1 MEEFLQY
8 ILKSTIALSLFY
20 LAYRLFLKN
29 YTFFR
34 LNRIVLVSILL
45 VATVFPLI
53 HLPQSLL
60 PESSLK
66 VTPTLLINQ
75 LSLEQA
81 PSKADYTVASV
92 SPTGEIRENT
102 LLHALVIVYFA
113 GLIVSIL
120 FFTANIVSLL
130 KLIIMNKV
138 YRRNGFKIVL
148 VKDQIPAFS
157 FGKLIFISRYD
168 FQYNGTEIISHE
180 QAHIQMNHYIDLW
193 LIEIVKMIQWFNPF
207 VYLLKRELKDI
218 HEFQADR
225 AAINKGLDVTKYQLL
240 ILKKSVGQ
248 KAFMLANH
256 FNQSQTK
263 KRIRMMNKVTN
274 RKNMDWK
281 AIAFFPVFMMLLIL
295 FGFSYRIDNV
305 LDTSSL
311 KSLTVNQPAK
321 HWSIGDFLK
330 PPKGEFYDMDL
341 KKSLTILMNFRS
353 DLMVNYKKPYL
364 SFADVDKIEEYVK
377 KYRDYESANDE
388 TKAYFQAIL
397 INEKTMMKG
406 TAAIYVQR
414 DKCGSDADYDKLLNI
429 IGNSIL
435 KTRDK
440 YSKSMFKADYATL
453 TPEMQSTI
461 DGLIP
466 LNVYIVEDRY
476 IMCSK

>member
-1 MEEFLQY
+1 M
-8 ILKSTIALSLFY
+8 
-20 LAYRLFLKN
+20 
-29 YTFFR
+29 
-34 LNRIVLVSILL
+34 LVSILL

-60 PESSLK
+60 PESSLS

-81 PSKADYTVASV
+81 PSEADYKVASA
-92 SPTGEIRENT
+92 SPTGEIHENT
-102 LLHALVIVYFA
+102 LLHALVIVYFT
-113 GLIVSIL
+113 GLILSIL

-138 YRRNGFKIVL
+138 YKRNGFKIVL
-148 VKDQIPAFS
+148 VRDQIPAFS

-168 FQYNGTEIISHE
+168 FQYNGTVIITHE
-180 QAHIQMNHYIDLW
+180 QAHVQMNHYIDLW
-193 LIEIVKMIQWFNPF
+193 LIEMVKMIQWFNPF

-225 AAINKGLDVTKYQLL
+225 ATLNKGIDVTKYQLL

-248 KAFMLANH
+248 RAFMLANN

-274 RKNMDWK
+274 QKNMDWK
-281 AIAFFPVFMMLLIL
+281 AIAFFPLFMMLLIL
-295 FGFSYRIDNV
+295 FGFSYRTHNV

-311 KSLTVNQPAK
+311 KSLTVKQPLK
-321 HWSIGDFLK
+321 HWSVGDFHK
-330 PPKGEFYDMDL
+330 PKKGELNDKDFM
-341 KKSLTILMNFRS
+341 KSLTILMNFRS
-353 DLMVNYKKPYL
+353 QLMVNYKKPYH
-364 SFADVDKIEEYVK
+364 SFAEVNKIEEYVK
-377 KYRDYESANDE
+377 KYRDYECADNE
-388 TKAYFQAIL
+388 TKNYFQTIS
-397 INEKTMMKG
+397 INERTMMKG
-406 TAAIYVQR
+406 TAAIYIQR

-435 KTRDK
+435 KIRDK
-440 YSKSMFKADYATL
+440 YSKSMFKAEYAKL

-461 DGLIP
+461 DGIIP
-466 LNVYIVEDRY
+466 LNVYIEEEKQVG
-476 IMCSK
+476 CSKNIK